1 MTVRCTAFFA
11 ASLDGFVA
19 RPDGS
24 IDWLD
29 AAVAAAAPT
38 SDLGFASLLASV
50 DGMVMGRVT
59 FEKVLSFGLW
69 PYGELPLHVVTR
81 RGVAIPDH
89 LRATVTASD
98 EQPGDLVARLS
109 REGRR
114 HLYVDGGQLLADFF
128 AADLIDRLI
137 VTTVPVM
144 LGSGLRAFGPLPAD
158 RAWRHLSTEADPCGF
173 VQHRYERRQD
183 PVTG

>member
-1 MTVRCTAFFA
+1 MPVSCTAFFA
-11 ASLDGFVA
+11 ASIDGFVA

-29 AAVAAAAPT
+29 AAVASAAPT

-50 DGMVMGRVT
+50 DGLVMGRVT

-69 PYGELPLHVVTR
+69 PYDELPLHVATR
-81 RGVAIPDH
+81 RGVAIPDQ
-89 LRATVTASD
+89 LRGTVTASD
-98 EQPGDLVARLS
+98 EQPAALLARLAG
-109 REGRR
+109 EGRR

-137 VTTVPVM
+137 ITTIPVM

-158 RAWRHLSTEADPCGF
+158 RAWRHLSTEADSCGF
-173 VQHRYERRQD
+173 VQQRYERRRLT
-183 PVTG
+183 VTG